1 MKCLIAIV
9 GPTAVGKSKLAV
21 QLASNFG
28 MEIIS
33 ADSRQVYRY
42 MDIGTGK
49 PTLEERKLVPHH
61 LIDVVNPDDDFS
73 VANYVHRAYEA
84 IEGIQ
89 QRGKSP
95 LLVGGSGLYVWAVI
109 EGWKLPNVPPDRN
122 FRQRLEIKAKKQG
135 SYALYQQ
142 LRKIDPVAA
151 AKIDSCNTRRVIRAL
166 EIYHSSRH
174 LPSSIERKHA
184 PDFPILVIGLTT
196 GRSEL
201 YRRIDRRVDEMM
213 NKGLVEEVKGL
224 MQREYSLSLPSMSG
238 IGYKQVGDFL
248 LGKMELS
255 ETIERIKYKTHCLAR
270 HQYAWFHPNDARIH
284 WLDVDDAREKA
295 KDLIQGFLS

>member
-1 MKCLIAIV
+1 
-9 GPTAVGKSKLAV
+9 
-21 QLASNFG
+21 
-28 MEIIS
+28 
-33 ADSRQVYRY
+33 
-42 MDIGTGK
+42 
-49 PTLEERKLVPHH
+49 
-61 LIDVVNPDDDFS
+61 
-73 VANYVHRAYEA
+73 
-84 IEGIQ
+84 
-89 QRGKSP
+89 
-95 LLVGGSGLYVWAVI
+95 
-109 EGWKLPNVPPDRN
+109 
-122 FRQRLEIKAKKQG
+122 
-135 SYALYQQ
+135 
-142 LRKIDPVAA
+142 
-151 AKIDSCNTRRVIRAL
+151 
-166 EIYHSSRH
+166 
-174 LPSSIERKHA
+174 
-184 PDFPILVIGLTT
+184 LTT
-196 GRSEL
+196 ERSEL